1 MNTERKPW
9 RVPEGWVEP
18 VERKPWRVL
27 GGWVETVK
35 EKKGDIS
42 WECEL
47 FRVQDEEM
55 IKLKR
60 ESQYKQTTFV

>member
-9 RVPEGWVEP
+9 RVPGMKESV
-18 VERKPWRVL
+18 VSKPWRVL
-27 GGWVETVK
+27 GGWVESVK

-55 IKLKR
+55 IKIMR
-60 ESQYKQTTFV
+60 ESQYKQTSFM